1 MLGKPGIRT
10 STLACDEGGTFYS
23 LSCDDNGLYRFTL
36 EAMDTPE
43 LLGKP
48 VYTDM
53 DSGQGKRSP

>member
-1 MLGKPGIRT
+1 M
-10 STLACDEGGTFYS
+10 ACDESGTFYS

-53 DSGQGKRSP
+53 DEWTGKRSP